1 MPNPFALLPSPC
13 PPSPSACCI
22 YSGSPLSSTA
32 CHGRPQPKTPLDCY
46 IKDKLIEERPD
57 RLGQIGSK
65 PDGFLPGTDL
75 VEQRYKEDFDKLSAA
90 EKTQYEKKALLSL
103 RQYQKVLCFTLSAPP
118 CTLSTSLMY
127 PALHP
132 RLGAALSVPRST
144 QPYLHSRPLRA
155 LCIVGMC
162 P

>member
-1 MPNPFALLPSPC
+1 M
-13 PPSPSACCI
+13 
-22 YSGSPLSSTA
+22 SSTA
-32 CHGRPQPKTPLDCY
+32 CHGRPQSKTPLDCY

-90 EKTQYEKKALLSL
+90 DKKQYEEKALLSVQ
-103 RQYQKVLCFTLSAPP
+103 QYQEVLCFTLAAPP
-118 CTLSTSLMY
+118 CTLSTSLMH

-132 RLGAALSVPRST
+132 RCRTLCASLYTLCLA
-144 QPYLHSRPLRA
+144 LHSPICTRGPCVPCVL
-155 LCIVGMC
+155 
-162 P
+162 